1 MKLFKIEQGQPVSVD
16 TELPNT
22 TLSMGREK
30 FHLHAWSSDNLTV
43 RLSSG
48 GAWREQPSLRVRMH
62 ENLGHTLCKSLRLLS
77 MCIDVIFKENS
88 RICFALRSPEGE
100 PRVLCLKTVS
110 VTPNMQNF
118 PNTLVDR
125 TILYDDKQKITL

>member
-1 MKLFKIEQGQPVSVD
+1 MKLFKKEQGQPVSVD

-43 RLSSG
+43 RLNSG

-62 ENLGHTLCKSLRLLS
+62 ENLGHTLC
-77 MCIDVIFKENS
+77 
-88 RICFALRSPEGE
+88 
-100 PRVLCLKTVS
+100 
-110 VTPNMQNF
+110 
-118 PNTLVDR
+118 
-125 TILYDDKQKITL
+125 